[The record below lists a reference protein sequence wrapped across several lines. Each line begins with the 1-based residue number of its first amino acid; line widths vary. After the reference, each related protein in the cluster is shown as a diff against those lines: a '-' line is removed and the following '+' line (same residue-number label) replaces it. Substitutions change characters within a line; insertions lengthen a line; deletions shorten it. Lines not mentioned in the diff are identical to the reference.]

1 MIEHRPM
8 RVAGNAMLW
17 QAFQMGGVKALYMV
31 RLLVLAIL
39 LTPADFGLIAIA
51 LSATGFLLN
60 LTNFG
65 LIPAVV
71 QAENMDDE
79 RYDAV
84 WTFDMTRSVIVTA
97 LTIILAPLIAQI
109 FAEPR
114 AVPIIQVLALRPL
127 IESLMSIK
135 VAALNRS
142 LTFRPLAFLK
152 IIEAIFNAIIS
163 IVLAKLLGVWAMVF
177 GMIGGAVSMVIA
189 SYILAPYRPRILYNW
204 QSVRPLLKFG
214 GWLLI
219 TGIFALAGNFG
230 LRLVISRQ
238 VGAEGLGLYFL
249 AAQLAFLPNEIASEV
264 VGTVAFPL
272 FARLR
277 SSLHQAGRAFQ
288 AILTGS
294 MALLY
299 PICALIIVLC
309 PVLVQDVLG
318 AKWEGTVPLIQILG
332 LGAMIALLSDAT
344 IPLVKG
350 FGQSYR
356 LTQIE
361 LVQSFSII
369 LMVWFFTSR
378 YGILGAALA
387 WLPAILSVQILC
399 FYFIQDIFHNSLKE
413 VRRPLLA
420 ILFATVAGA
429 GISYLAIQVLPTI
442 SGLLIASL
450 LAALVIVSTLWFSD
464 HRYSLGLVHNIVVA
478 FPQLASFF
486 KLRSRIS
493 VD

>member
-1 MIEHRPM
+1 M
-8 RVAGNAMLW
+8 RAAGTAMLW

-51 LSATGFLLN
+51 LAATGFLLN

-65 LIPAVV
+65 LIPALV
-71 QAENMDDE
+71 QAENMDDA

-84 WTFDMTRSVIVTA
+84 WTFDMTRSAIVTA
-97 LTIILAPLIAQI
+97 LTVVLAPLIAKI
-109 FAEPR
+109 FAEPQ

-135 VAALNRS
+135 VAALNRN
-142 LTFRPLAFLK
+142 LTFRPLAILK
-152 IIEAIFNAIIS
+152 IVEAIFNAIIS
-163 IVLAKLLGVWAMVF
+163 IALAKLLGVWAMVF
-177 GMIGGAVSMVIA
+177 GMIGGAASMVIA
-189 SYILAPYRPRILYNW
+189 SYILAPYNPRISYDW
-204 QSVRPLLKFG
+204 KSVRPLLKFG
-214 GWLLI
+214 RWLLL
-219 TGIFALAGNFG
+219 TGIFAMAGNFG

-249 AAQLAFLPNEIASEV
+249 AAQLAFLPNEVASEV

-277 SSLHQAGRAFQ
+277 SQLQQAARAFQ
-288 AILTGS
+288 AIVTGL

-299 PICALIIVLC
+299 PTCALIIVLS

-318 AKWEGTVPLIQILG
+318 AKWEGTVLLIQILG

-356 LTQIE
+356 VTQIE
-361 LVQSFSII
+361 LVQSSSLI
-369 LMVWFFTSR
+369 LMAWFFTSR
-378 YGILGAALA
+378 YGTLGTALA
-387 WLPAILSVQILC
+387 WLPAIICVQILC
-399 FYFIQDIFHNSLKE
+399 LYFIQDIFHNSFKE
-413 VRRPLLA
+413 VRKLLLA
-420 ILFATVAGA
+420 ILIATVAGA
-429 GISYLAIQVLPTI
+429 AISYLAIQILPNI
-442 SGLLIASL
+442 PGLVIASL
-450 LAALVIVSTLWFSD
+450 LAALVIVSILWFSD
-464 HRYSLGLVHNIVVA
+464 QRYSLGLLRNIAVA
-478 FPQLASFF
+478 FPQLASIL
-486 KLRSRIS
+486 KLRTPDIS
-493 VD
+493 

>member
-1 MIEHRPM
+1 MTEHRPM
-8 RVAGNAMLW
+8 RAAGTAMLW

-39 LTPADFGLIAIA
+39 LTPSDFGLIAIA

-71 QAENMDDE
+71 QAENMDDV

-84 WTFDMTRSVIVTA
+84 WTFEVTRSFIVSG
-97 LTIILAPLIAQI
+97 LTILFAPLIAEI
-109 FAEPR
+109 FAEPG

-127 IESLMSIK
+127 TESLMSIK
-135 VAALNRS
+135 IAALNRN

-163 IVLAKLLGVWAMVF
+163 IALAKFIGVWAMVF

-189 SYILAPYRPRILYNW
+189 SYILAPYRPRILYDW
-204 QSVRPLLKFG
+204 HLVRPLLKFG

-219 TGIFALAGNFG
+219 TGVVAMAGNFVV
-230 LRLVISRQ
+230 RIVISRQ

-277 SSLHQAGRAFQ
+277 TNLQQAARAFQ
-288 AILTGS
+288 AILTS
-294 MALLY
+294 LMALLY
-299 PICALIIVLC
+299 PICVLIIILS
-309 PVLVQDVLG
+309 PILVQDVLG
-318 AKWEGTVPLIQILG
+318 VKWYGTVSLIQILA
-332 LGAMIALLSDAT
+332 LAAMIALLADAT

-350 FGQSYR
+350 FGQPYR
-356 LTQIE
+356 VMQIE
-361 LVQSFSII
+361 LTQSASLI
-369 LMVWFFTSR
+369 LLIWFLTSR
-378 YGILGAALA
+378 YGTVGAALA
-387 WLPAILSVQILC
+387 WLPTVIFIQILC
-399 FYFIQDIFHNSLKE
+399 LYFIQDIFHDPLKQL
-413 VRRPLLA
+413 RRPVLA
-420 ILFATVAGA
+420 VFLATAAAA
-429 GISYLAIQVLPTI
+429 GISYLAIHILPNI
-442 SGLLIASL
+442 PGLVVASL
-450 LAALVIVSTLWFSD
+450 LAVFVTGSILWFSD
-464 HRYSLGLVHNIVVA
+464 QRYSLGLVRNIAVA
-478 FPQLASFF
+478 FPQVASIL
-486 KLRSRIS
+486 KIRNPDVR
-493 VD
+493 